1 MIDFTR
7 PHSKL
12 LSFKI
17 LSENFF
23 LSMDSFFSLVV
34 SDFAPASEESSK
46 TVPVDSVPT
55 ISGNSH
61 LLLLSL
67 MVGFPESHGCAV
79 ESQSL
84 FKVKESLD
92 ATVVLVFYFLK
103 VENLSLLFLNS
114 LDELIDIS
122 LFLVAV
128 YLIVVLVLDDVG
140 FLHQF
145 IFFEKI

>member
-1 MIDFTR
+1 
-7 PHSKL
+7 
-12 LSFKI
+12 
-17 LSENFF
+17 
-23 LSMDSFFSLVV
+23 MDSFFALVM
-34 SDFAPASEESSK
+34 SDFTPASKESCK

-55 ISGNSH
+55 IRGNSH

-67 MVGFPESHGCAV
+67 VVGFPESHGCAV

-84 FKVKESLD
+84 FEVEESLD

-103 VENLSLLFLNS
+103 VKNLSLLFLDS
-114 LDELIDIS
+114 LDELVDIS

-128 YLIVVLVLDDVG
+128 YLVVVLVLDDVG

-145 IFFEKI
+145 VLLE

>member
-1 MIDFTR
+1 
-7 PHSKL
+7 
-12 LSFKI
+12 
-17 LSENFF
+17 
-23 LSMDSFFSLVV
+23 
-34 SDFAPASEESSK
+34 
-46 TVPVDSVPT
+46 
-55 ISGNSH
+55 
-61 LLLLSL
+61 

-103 VENLSLLFLNS
+103 VENLSLLFLDS
-114 LDELIDIS
+114 LDELVDIC

-145 IFFEKI
+145 IFFEKIWLEFLEKTVVLTFKSLDVLVIIC

>member
-23 LSMDSFFSLVV
+23 FSMDSFFALVV
-34 SDFAPASEESSK
+34 SDFAPASEESGK

-67 MVGFPESHGCAV
+67 VVGFPQSHSSAV

-84 FKVKESLD
+84 FEVEESLD
-92 ATVVLVFYFLK
+92 ATVVLVFYFFK
-103 VENLSLLFLNS
+103 VKNLSLLFLDS
-114 LDELIDIS
+114 LDELVDIG

-128 YLIVVLVLDDVG
+128 YLVVVLVLDDIG

-145 IFFEKI
+145 VLFKKI